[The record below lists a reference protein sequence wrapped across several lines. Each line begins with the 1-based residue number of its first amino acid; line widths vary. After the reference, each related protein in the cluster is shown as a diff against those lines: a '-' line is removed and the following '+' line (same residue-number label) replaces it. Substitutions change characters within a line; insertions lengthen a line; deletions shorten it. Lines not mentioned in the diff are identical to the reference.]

1 MENALKMIKENNFC
15 VLSTSRDNRPN
26 SSLMQYVSSE
36 TGAEI
41 YMLTMKDSTKYGN
54 ILNNPHVSL
63 LVDTRAE
70 VPGENR
76 DIKALTAYGQ
86 AGIVT
91 DKYEEKMLKERLVKL
106 NPGLSVISE
115 SPESCVVRVE
125 VESFLLLEGVN
136 ESIYGKI

>member
-1 MENALKMIKENNFC
+1 MIKENNFC

>member
-1 MENALKMIKENNFC
+1 MIKENNFC
-15 VLSTSRDNRPN
+15 VLSTSSDNRPN

-41 YMLTMKDSTKYGN
+41 YMLTMKGSTKYGN

-63 LVDTRAE
+63 LVDTRVEAA
-70 VPGENR
+70 GENR
-76 DIKALTAYGQ
+76 DIKALTAYGR

-136 ESIYGKI
+136 ESIYGTI